1 MRQTD
6 HGPDGGRPLPT
17 PLDADDPGLHG
28 VCNDIADSATV
39 PAATPDAA
47 RRQALKQA
55 ACLAGLWAAHA
66 AAPAAGQTAVR
77 RHGRALLV
85 NAFGDPIRARSLVP
99 GEAHVFTYPFRA
111 TPAFLIA
118 LPGAAASTP
127 LNTEARQAYE
137 APAGVGPD
145 KAIVAFS
152 AICAHKLMYPTRQ
165 ISFIGL
171 RKGRGDEPA
180 QVIHCCGDQSRY
192 DPLRGA
198 RVIGGPALQPLA
210 AVLLEWD
217 AKTDQLHATGTAGG
231 EMFDAFFE
239 RYAFRL
245 EMDHG
250 PRARQP
256 VGATSVTLPA
266 ASYSRQWQSC
276 SV

>member
-1 MRQTD
+1 MR
-6 HGPDGGRPLPT
+6 
-17 PLDADDPGLHG
+17 ADDRDTLHPPQH
-28 VCNDIADSATV
+28 
-39 PAATPDAA
+39 PAAPDAGTDALPGPCGALDTPDRA

-55 ACLAGLWAAHA
+55 ACIAGLMAAQGVSA
-66 AAPAAGQTAVR
+66 ASGNTAVR

-85 NAFGDPIRARSLVP
+85 DAFGDPIRARNLVP
-99 GEAHVFTYPFRA
+99 GAAHVFTYPFRA

-118 LPGAAASTP
+118 LPAATGPTP
-127 LNTEARQAYE
+127 LQTEAKEAYE
-137 APAGVGPD
+137 APRGVGPQG
-145 KAIVAFS
+145 AIVAFS

-171 RKGRGDEPA
+171 RKGHGDEPA

-192 DPLRGA
+192 DPIRGA
-198 RVIGGPALQPLA
+198 RVIGGPAPQPLA

-239 RYAFRL
+239 RFAFKL
-245 EMDHG
+245 EMEHG

-256 VGATSVTLPA
+256 VGATAVTLPA
-266 ASYSRQWQSC
+266 ASYSKQWQTC
-276 SV
+276 KA

>member
-1 MRQTD
+1 MRHTD
-6 HGPDGGRPLPT
+6 RGPDDGRPLPT
-17 PLDADDPGLHG
+17 LQHAHDPGLG
-28 VCNDIADSATV
+28 DVGTDTASQ
-39 PAATPDAA
+39 AAAPDAA

-55 ACLAGLWAAHA
+55 ACLAGLWAAHGA
-66 AAPAAGQTAVR
+66 SPAAGNGVVR
-77 RHGRALLV
+77 RHSRALLV
-85 NAFGDPIRARSLVP
+85 NAFGDAIRARSLVP

-118 LPGAAASTP
+118 LPAAAAKTP
-127 LNTEARQAYE
+127 LNTEAQQAYE
-137 APAGVGPD
+137 APAGVGPGG
-145 KAIVAFS
+145 AIVAFS
-152 AICAHKLMYPTRQ
+152 AICAHKLMYPTKQ

-198 RVIGGPALQPLA
+198 RVIGGPAQQPLA

-231 EMFDAFFE
+231 EMFEAFFE
-239 RYAFRL
+239 RYAFKL